1 MSQAVTFFFEC
12 LKQRGLS
19 MTNNEQLDILYKL
32 KKEVEKSK
40 NSTLIHTIN
49 QVIKKVYLNQYTA
62 SFVGHFSA
70 GKSTLIN
77 LLLEQDILPS
87 SPVPTTS
94 NTAIVSVADKQE
106 IIANLENQQYTKLK
120 TYDEVK
126 KMNRLNVDVESVE
139 INFPSSK
146 FKNGFTLQDTPG
158 VDSNVATHQS
168 TTEQF
173 MYTSNIL
180 FYTVDYNHVQSALN
194 FQFIKRMNDVG
205 IPVIFI
211 INQIDKHNEDEI
223 TFETFKQRVNKSIED
238 WDIKLT
244 DIFYVTKFDHPENE
258 LSRLSQYLV
267 EKDNYREPIENYV
280 NRTVKFITE
289 AQLGYIQN
297 ELQYI
302 LEQLN
307 INEDE
312 FEQAYAKFQQN
323 QAVSEEAR
331 LLNNPDQLLSFLK
344 QKRKD
349 ILDNAYIMT
358 HDMREDIR
366 HYLESMS
373 DDFKVGGLLNKKKKK
388 QEEQEARLQNVVS
401 KLQDKVNQQIR
412 QPLREDMSFLT
423 RFINSS
429 EVNHDVLNQH
439 YEIDSSLFS
448 NLYQPQTSI
457 SNTYVLTFSDEVLKA
472 ITNFVEKQSNPLF
485 NQAID
490 HTQAQGL
497 TEETN
502 DDLQIYEHYIEL
514 QNLKESLT
522 TKNYQH
528 YYIHMDDSL
537 DKLIGRTEANYIVES
552 NDQVLEKEEKASD
565 ENSNERNTKKVNIQE
580 ALNIIEPVPLF
591 DRTKND
597 IKDTLERLENKL
609 VKIGVFGTFSAGK
622 SSLINALLGGQYLVS
637 SPNPTTA
644 ATTELSYGEDSQITL
659 KTEEQLL
666 NELNQLIEYHNVSF
680 ESLEAFVQS
689 DVQQLKNKLEKNQL
703 AFVSAAH
710 KHFSMY
716 KDMLDEGVK
725 HTISQEEIKKWSA
738 EDEFATFVKTVHIN
752 LPLEWL
758 KGKIIVDSLGLHSNN
773 QRHTNET
780 EQILTSSD
788 LILYVSYFN
797 HSFTDND
804 KNFIEHMKEMN
815 QLNENQAFKMV
826 INAVDLAENSDDLA
840 AVKHYVKDALT
851 QVNLKSDIFGVS
863 SRQALRG
870 NDEGINQLRH
880 SIDQFV
886 EVDSNIILEQQMV
899 KQLEQINISFE
910 EMIHDYKTNQSHIEQ
925 RQQQLKKY
933 QNEQRLPNQLLFTTE
948 QHTNNE
954 VEDQIYHLNGR
965 LKLQLLDDVKSIYN
979 SQMTQNSDFNDEK
992 KISSKAFLD
1001 QIHQRLYL
1009 EQSLLVERIKKYYNR
1024 QLSEQVAPTIQKLN
1038 QLHVFINTDFSIMP
1052 NFTEKAFLRVDL
1064 NDMINALPKQLT
1076 KRRILN
1082 PNTQR
1087 ELQELISSNTL
1098 ELLQN
1103 QISEFRQAL
1112 IQYVAS
1118 MNKEAEEKL
1127 AQIEDEI
1134 QDQIDE
1140 LLSFNLDNTLIE
1152 QLRIANQK
1160 LNALLK

>member
-1 MSQAVTFFFEC
+1 
-12 LKQRGLS
+12 

-472 ITNFVEKQSNPLF
+472 ITNYVEKQSNPLF

>member
-1 MSQAVTFFFEC
+1 
-12 LKQRGLS
+12 

-1127 AQIEDEI
+1127 AQIEDAI

>member
-323 QAVSEEAR
+323 QAVNEEAR

>member
-1 MSQAVTFFFEC
+1 
-12 LKQRGLS
+12 

-223 TFETFKQRVNKSIED
+223 TFETFKQRVNKSIKD

>member
-1 MSQAVTFFFEC
+1 
-12 LKQRGLS
+12 

-323 QAVSEEAR
+323 QAISEEAR

>member
-1 MSQAVTFFFEC
+1 
-12 LKQRGLS
+12 

-297 ELQYI
+297 ELQDI

-331 LLNNPDQLLSFLK
+331 LLNKPDQLLSFLK

-925 RQQQLKKY
+925 RQHQLKKY